1 MPSQD
6 LSHTTA
12 RIYIHIDI
20 YMLSTRV
27 LVRAFRFPPCRTHA
41 CCLPASHMIC
51 SRVLYVVS
59 VVFRLNEHPI
69 NATCHRTPE
78 NLAKKRGKYTNAHR
92 APTSTV

>member
-1 MPSQD
+1 
-6 LSHTTA
+6 
-12 RIYIHIDI
+12 
-20 YMLSTRV
+20 MLSTRV
-27 LVRAFRFPPCRTHA
+27 LVLAFRFPPSAEHT

-78 NLAKKRGKYTNAHR
+78 NLAKKKANTRTRIALQR
-92 APTSTV
+92 RRCERDA